1 MKNPNADEAIEVFT
15 ALLDKLKLA
24 RNDADQYAVLAGV
37 VLENL
42 SALVEVADAS
52 DPRLVGL
59 NNELLYELVYSAKS
73 AELRSPVAGAVK
85 VLPGA
90 SKY

>member
-1 MKNPNADEAIEVFT
+1 MKSPNADEPIEVFT
-15 ALLDKLKLA
+15 ALLDELRLA
-24 RNDADQYAVLAGV
+24 RSNADQYAVLAGE
-37 VLENL
+37 VLEKL
-42 SALVEVADAS
+42 SALVEVVDAS

-59 NNELLYELVYSAKS
+59 NRELLYELVYSAKS

>member
-15 ALLDKLKLA
+15 ALLDELKLE
-24 RNDADQYAVLAGV
+24 RSDADQYAVLASE
-37 VLENL
+37 VLEKL
-42 SALVEVADAS
+42 SALVAVVDAS

-59 NNELLYELVYSAKS
+59 NHELLYELVYSAKS